1 VLLALSGTI
10 MFAIQNF
17 TTGDLSPLG
26 AKGVL
31 YFDSGILVFS
41 ALYFVWRACK
51 KEEYLP
57 D

>member
-1 VLLALSGTI
+1 
-10 MFAIQNF
+10 MFAVQNF